1 MRKALT
7 YIILTCILATVW
19 TGCRRDEAVRSA
31 KLSELDAMLERK
43 DAFDADK
50 EARISALRTEYL
62 GETGDSGRFELSREL
77 YEQYQAYQFDSASAY
92 AGRMRV
98 LAGAL
103 GDREAV
109 ARADMAQVFCLISAG
124 FFKEAFDQ
132 AEKIDCSHLSAARRR
147 ERLELLVRL
156 NYDAANFNYVQP
168 YNISYLEQGH
178 RYSCELL
185 EMLGKGSADWH
196 YYHANMLMKAGR
208 FSESIAEFEPLAEA
222 QSLGIQKKA
231 VVTSCLS
238 WMYHLTGD
246 DAKSIDYG
254 AEAAICDIQ
263 ASTKET
269 TALRMIADFLS
280 QKGEIDRP
288 ARYVRESFEDATFY
302 QARMRMIETGLVLPI
317 IEQNRYDDLRMQR
330 NFLLAVVGLVVLL
343 VVIAAVILAYIREQN
358 RKLNE
363 ARKLIEQRN
372 AELEKSNALLV
383 EANGIKAEYIGTSF
397 YINAGFIE
405 KMSNFNKMV
414 ERLLVTRQYDLL
426 KRSVKEISISETRD
440 RMYESFDSTFLKI
453 FPTFINDY
461 NALFDEPQESAQE
474 GSLTTEQRIFALIR
488 LGITETDR
496 IAMFLNYSP
505 HTINTYKTRVKN
517 RSWVENDR
525 FEAEIMKI
533 GTR

>member
-1 MRKALT
+1 MRKTFT
-7 YIILTCILATVW
+7 YIVVAGILAVVW
-19 TGCRRDEAVRSA
+19 TGCRRDEIVHSA

-50 EARISALRTEYL
+50 EARIAVLRAGYLAQTE
-62 GETGDSGRFELSREL
+62 DSGRFELSREL

-92 AGRMRV
+92 AGRMHYW
-98 LAGAL
+98 ANAL

-132 AEKIDCSHLSAARRR
+132 VERIDVSKISFERRK
-147 ERLELLVRL
+147 EYLELLVRL
-156 NYDAANFNYVQP
+156 YYDSANFNYVQP
-168 YNISYLEQGH
+168 YNGSYLEQGH
-178 RYSCELL
+178 RYSGELL
-185 EMLGKGSADWH
+185 EMLEQGSADWH
-196 YYHANMLMKAGR
+196 YYHANMLMKASR
-208 FSESIAEFEPLAEA
+208 FTESIAEFESLAEDEGI
-222 QSLGIQKKA
+222 GIQKRA

-238 WMYHLTGD
+238 WMYHLAGD
-246 DAKSIDYG
+246 DAKAIDCG

-269 TALRMIADFLS
+269 TALRMMADFLS

-317 IEQNRYDDLRMQR
+317 IEQNRYDDLRTQR
-330 NFLLAVVGLVVLL
+330 NFLLLVVGLVVLL
-343 VVIAAVILAYIREQN
+343 VVIATVILAYIKEQN

-383 EANGIKAEYIGTSF
+383 EANGIKAEYIGTTF
-397 YINAGFIE
+397 YINASFIE

-414 ERLLVTRQYDLL
+414 ERLLITRQYDLL
-426 KRSVKEISISETRD
+426 RRSVKEISISETRD

-461 NALFDEPQESAQE
+461 NALFDEPQESAQA

-533 GTR
+533 GTH